1 MGLLGL
7 CLLGVM
13 LTATGWTAE
22 GLQGVDTFQATERT
36 QEETASVVPQ
46 DDTVRTSHE
55 LLRQY
60 TGGRSANWPD
70 AVQARVDSVLAEMT
84 VEEKV
89 GQMTQLEIGMVTSGD
104 YPEAIDTEKLER
116 AVQEYDVGSILNV
129 GAGAYSLE
137 HWHDIVGR
145 IQEAAEETR
154 LEIPV
159 LYGIDAVHGANY
171 TKESVLFPQQLGMAA
186 TWDPGLVQEIASIT
200 SRDVRASGITWNFG
214 PVLDVG
220 REPRWPRLYETFGE
234 DSYLARVLGVA
245 YVRGSQGTDPSARD
259 KVAATP
265 KHYVGYSGP
274 DTGLDRTPARL
285 TEPQFREKFL
295 PPFEAA
301 VDAGAL
307 TVMVNSGEVNGV
319 PAHVST
325 YLLTD
330 VLREE
335 LGFQGLVVSDWLD
348 IKKLVDVHKVAETE
362 REATKKAVMA
372 GVDMSMVPADYSFY
386 ELLLDLVREGEVP
399 ESRIDEAVRRILAVK
414 MVLGMFEEP
423 MAGIDQADQVGA
435 SKDRALSL
443 EAARESI
450 ALVRNEEDLLPLS
463 GDEDVLVT
471 GPTAN
476 SMQSLHNGWTYTWQG
491 QGLSEEMFP
500 EDRPTVVEA
509 MQAHVGDNQVQYVPG
524 TTLQEEENVEKAV
537 AAAKKVDVAVVALG
551 EGAYAETPGNIADLE
566 LPDAQQTLLRR
577 VASTGTPVVLLLVEG
592 RPRIVGEGTAN
603 TDAVLVAYNP
613 GPEGGQA
620 ISEVLVGD
628 VNPSG
633 HLPTSYPRASTSAVP
648 YDHTYSMDQDVQGGM
663 DELKP
668 LFTFGEG
675 LSYTTFEYSDLT
687 VQDTTW
693 HTDAIS
699 EGDSLSVTVTVT
711 NTGDRSGKDAVQL
724 YVSDLVASVTP
735 AVKELRRFAKV
746 DLDAGESRTLTF
758 DLGRGDLAFVDRD
771 GRSVVEP
778 GTFSVQVDALQD
790 SVEVIGDSLVSEVPV
805 SLRSSSEP
813 ETPRRSFRV
822 ARFEVH

>member
-1 MGLLGL
+1 MDVQGAE
-7 CLLGVM
+7 M
-13 LTATGWTAE
+13 L
-22 GLQGVDTFQATERT
+22 QATHRI
-36 QEETASVVPQ
+36 QQETASVVPP
-46 DDTVRTSHE
+46 DDTVRTSE
-55 LLRQY
+55 DLLRHY
-60 TGGRSANWPD
+60 KAGSSADWPD
-70 AVQARVDSVLAEMT
+70 DVQGRVDSVLAKMT
-84 VEEKV
+84 IEEKV

-104 YPEAIDTEKLER
+104 YPEAIDAEKLQR
-116 AVQEYDVGSILNV
+116 AVQEYHVGSILNV
-129 GAGAYSLE
+129 GAGAYSLD
-137 HWHDIVGR
+137 HWHEVVGR
-145 IQEAAEETR
+145 IQEVASETR

-171 TKESVLFPQQLGMAA
+171 TKESVLFPQELGMAA
-186 TWDPGLVQEIASIT
+186 TWDAGLVEEIAAIT

-234 DSYLARVLGVA
+234 DPYLASVLGVA
-245 YVRGSQGTDPSARD
+245 YVRGSQGTDPSAMD
-259 KVAATP
+259 KVAATA

-285 TEPQFREKFL
+285 TEPQFRDNFL

-301 VDAGAL
+301 VEGGAL
-307 TVMVNSGEVNGV
+307 SVMVNSGEVNGV

-330 VLREE
+330 VLRDE

-348 IKKLVDVHKVAETE
+348 IKKLVDVHQVAESE

-386 ELLLDLVREGEVP
+386 EHLLDLVREGEVP
-399 ESRIDEAVRRILAVK
+399 ESRIDEAVGRILAVK
-414 MVLGMFEEP
+414 MALGMFDQP

-435 SKDRALSL
+435 SEDRAISL

-450 ALVRNEEDLLPLS
+450 TLVRNEEDLLPLS
-463 GDEDVLVT
+463 GDENVLVT

-491 QGLSEEMFP
+491 QGLAEEMFP
-500 EDRPTVVEA
+500 EGRPTVVEA
-509 MQAHVGDNQVQYVPG
+509 IQSHVGEEQVEYVPG
-524 TTLQEEENVEKAV
+524 TTLQEEEDVDAAV
-537 AAAKKVDVAVVALG
+537 RAAEDVDVAVVTLG

-577 VASTGTPVVLLLVEG
+577 VTSTGTPVVLLLVEG
-592 RPRIVGEGTAN
+592 RPRLIGDGVEETN
-603 TDAVLVAYNP
+603 AVLVAYNP

-620 ISEVLVGD
+620 ISEVLYGD

-633 HLPTSYPRASTSAVP
+633 HLPTTYPRASTNAVP
-648 YDHTYSMDQDVQGGM
+648 YDHTYSMDQDVQGNM

-668 LFTFGEG
+668 LFEFGDG

-687 VQDTTW
+687 VRDTTW
-693 HTDAIS
+693 HTDTMS
-699 EGDSLSVTVTVT
+699 KGDALSVTVTVT
-711 NTGDRSGKDAVQL
+711 NTGDRSGKDVVQL
-724 YVSDLVASVTP
+724 YASDVVASMTP

-746 DLDAGESRTLTF
+746 DLEAGESRTVTF
-758 DLGRGDLAFVDRD
+758 NLGREDLAFVDQK

-778 GTFSVQVDALQD
+778 GTVVLRVDSLEQ
-790 SVEVIGDSLVSEVPV
+790 SVEVVGDRLVSDVPV
-805 SLRSSSEP
+805 SLRSSD
-813 ETPRRSFRV
+813 
-822 ARFEVH
+822 